1 MRLPAAIGPIN
12 RVARSPN
19 YKWWAYFSIA
29 IGLFLTV
36 LDQSGVNIA
45 LPRIAEKFD
54 ADIPTVQWISL
65 SYVLSTSATLMPLG
79 RLSDMLGRKL
89 VYVTGF
95 FVFVGAAALAGSAN
109 TFALIILAKVIQGV
123 GSGAIQANGMAM
135 ITQVFPEQERG
146 RALGLYM
153 AIIGTGA
160 ITGPI
165 VGGLLVTQLGWRSVF
180 FASVPIGVV
189 AIIAAVAVLR
199 GGGGTGAGAPGTA
212 RQRFDWAGAAFSS
225 AALVSFLLGITNAH
239 ELGWLSPPILIAFG
253 LATLLVAAF
262 IWWER
267 RIDHPMLDMG
277 FFRVSTFSFGVAARF
292 LSFLGGT
299 AVFFLMPFYIIQG
312 LGYQAST
319 AALFMLPGSACTAL
333 MGPIAGRLSENFGT
347 RWLSVGAMASSTAGM
362 ALFSQLSTDSSPI
375 HVIAGMVLTGTGM
388 GAFSSTNTSAI
399 MGSLSRQSYGI
410 ASAFLNLVR
419 TFANLTGVA
428 VGAAITAFTMA
439 SLGFEPSLADVGQ
452 SVDADGAR
460 AAFVLGLNR
469 AFLVSTGLMLL
480 ALACAAL
487 RGEPVAYD
495 DAGAGERER
504 QEVTSETAG

>member
-1 MRLPAAIGPIN
+1 MLRLPAALGPVNSIS
-12 RVARSPN
+12 RSPN
-19 YKWWAYFSIA
+19 YKWWVYFSIA

-45 LPRIAEKFD
+45 LPRIAEEFD

-79 RLSDMLGRKL
+79 KLSDMIGRKL

-95 FVFVGAAALAGSAN
+95 FVFVGAAALAGSAD
-109 TFALIILAKVIQGV
+109 TFMLIIVAKVIQGV
-123 GSGAIQANGMAM
+123 GSAAIQANGMAM

-153 AIIGTGA
+153 TIIGTGA
-160 ITGPI
+160 ITGPV
-165 VGGLLVTQLGWRSVF
+165 VGGLLVTQLGWRYVF
-180 FASVPIGVV
+180 FASVPIGIV
-189 AIIAAVAVLR
+189 AIIAAMAVLR
-199 GGGGTGAGAPGTA
+199 GGVGAGATGMP
-212 RQRFDWAGAAFSS
+212 RQRFDWVGAALSS

-239 ELGWLSPPILIAFG
+239 EMGWLSAPILLAIA
-253 LATLLVAAF
+253 LALSLAAMF

-267 RIDHPMLDMG
+267 RVDHPMLDLG
-277 FFRVSTFSFGVAARF
+277 FFRVRAFSFGVAARF

-312 LGYQAST
+312 LGYQASS
-319 AALFMLPGSACTAL
+319 AALFMLPGSASMAL
-333 MGPIAGRLSENFGT
+333 MAPIVGRVSEKLGT
-347 RWLSVGAMASSTAGM
+347 RWLSVGAMVCSTAGM
-362 ALFSQLSTDSSPI
+362 FLFSQLSTDSSPLHI
-375 HVIAGMVLTGTGM
+375 MAGMVLTGTGM

-399 MGSLSRQSYGI
+399 MGSLSRGSYGI

-439 SLGFEPSLADVGQ
+439 SLGFEPSLSDLGLSADPE
-452 SVDADGAR
+452 GAR

-469 AFLVSTGLMLL
+469 AFLLSTGLMLL
-480 ALACAAL
+480 ALVCAAL
-487 RGEPVAYD
+487 RGEPVAYEQ
-495 DAGAGERER
+495 AANGEEER
-504 QEVTSETAG
+504 LEPVSGRAS

>member
-1 MRLPAAIGPIN
+1 MLKLPVGIGPID
-12 RVARSPN
+12 RIARSPN

-45 LPRIAEKFD
+45 LPRIGEEFD

-95 FVFVGAAALAGSAN
+95 FVFVGAAAMAGSAD
-109 TFALIILAKVIQGV
+109 TFMVIILAKVIQGV
-123 GSGAIQANGMAM
+123 GSAAIQANGMAM

-153 AIIGTGA
+153 TIIGTGA
-160 ITGPI
+160 ITGPV
-165 VGGLLVTQLGWRSVF
+165 VGGLLVTQFGWRYVF
-180 FASVPIGVV
+180 FASVPIG
-189 AIIAAVAVLR
+189 IIAITAALAVLR
-199 GGGGTGAGAPGTA
+199 GGGAGVPGGA
-212 RQRFDWAGAAFSS
+212 RQRFDWAGAALSS

-239 ELGWLSPPILIAFG
+239 ELGWLSPPIVLAFG
-253 LATLLVAAF
+253 LALSLAVAF

-267 RIDHPMLDMG
+267 RIDHPMLDLG
-277 FFRVSTFSFGVAARF
+277 FFRVRAFSFGVAARF

-312 LGYQAST
+312 LGYEASS
-319 AALFMLPGSACTAL
+319 AALFMLPGSACMAL
-333 MGPIAGRLSENFGT
+333 MAPIVGRVSEKLGT
-347 RWLSVGAMASSTAGM
+347 RWLSVGAMVCSTAGM
-362 ALFSQLSTDSSPI
+362 FLFSQLSTDSSPLHI
-375 HVIAGMVLTGTGM
+375 MAGMVLTGTGM

-399 MGSLSRQSYGI
+399 MGSLSRGSYGI

-439 SLGFEPSLADVGQ
+439 SLGFEPSLSDLGLTADPE
-452 SVDADGAR
+452 GAR
-460 AAFVLGLNR
+460 GAFVLGLNR
-469 AFLVSTGLMLL
+469 AFLLSTGLMLG
-480 ALACAAL
+480 ALVCAAL
-487 RGEPVAYD
+487 RGEPVPYEQAAD
-495 DAGAGERER
+495 GEEGRSKAASGR
-504 QEVTSETAG
+504 AD

>member
-1 MRLPAAIGPIN
+1 MLRLPVPAGPID
-12 RVARSPN
+12 RIAKSPN
-19 YKWWAYFSIA
+19 YKWWAYSSIA

-45 LPRIAEKFD
+45 LPRIAEEFD

-95 FVFVGAAALAGSAN
+95 FVFVGAAAMAGSAD
-109 TFALIILAKVIQGV
+109 TFMVIILAKVIQGV
-123 GSGAIQANGMAM
+123 GSAAIQANGMAM
-135 ITQVFPEQERG
+135 IAQVFPERERG

-153 AIIGTGA
+153 TIIGTGA
-160 ITGPI
+160 ITGPV
-165 VGGLLVTQLGWRSVF
+165 VGGLLVTQFGWRYVF
-180 FASVPIGVV
+180 FASVPIG
-189 AIIAAVAVLR
+189 IIAITAALAVLR
-199 GGGGTGAGAPGTA
+199 GGVAAGATGMP
-212 RQRFDWAGAAFSS
+212 RQRFDWAGAALSS

-239 ELGWLSPPILIAFG
+239 VLGWLSPPIVMTFG
-253 LATLLVAAF
+253 LAMSLAVAF
-262 IWWER
+262 VWWER
-267 RIDHPMLDMG
+267 RVDHPMLDMG
-277 FFRVSTFSFGVAARF
+277 FFRVRAFSFGVAARF

-319 AALFMLPGSACTAL
+319 AALFMLPGSAAMAL
-333 MGPIAGRLSENFGT
+333 MAPIVGRVSEKLGT
-347 RWLSVGAMASSTAGM
+347 RWLSVGAMVCSTAGM
-362 ALFSQLSTDSSPI
+362 FLFSQLSTDSSPLHI
-375 HVIAGMVLTGTGM
+375 IAGMVLTGTGM
-388 GAFSSTNTSAI
+388 GAFSSTNTSAV

-439 SLGFEPSLADVGQ
+439 SLGFEPTLSDLSQSADPEAVRG
-452 SVDADGAR
+452 
-460 AAFVLGLNR
+460 AFVLGLNR
-469 AFLVSTGLMLL
+469 AFLLSTGLMLA
-480 ALACAAL
+480 ALVCAAL
-487 RGEPVAYD
+487 RGEPVPYEQAAD
-495 DAGAGERER
+495 GEGERP
-504 QEVTSETAG
+504 ETASGRAS

>member
-1 MRLPAAIGPIN
+1 MRLPAAIGPISK
-12 RVARSPN
+12 VASSPN

-95 FVFVGAAALAGSAN
+95 FVFVGAAALAGSAS
-109 TFALIILAKVIQGV
+109 TFTLIILAKVIQGV
-123 GSGAIQANGMAM
+123 GSAAIQANGMAM
-135 ITQVFPEQERG
+135 ITQVFPERERG

-180 FASVPIGVV
+180 FASVPIGVI
-189 AIIAAVAVLR
+189 AIIAALAVLR
-199 GGGGTGAGAPGTA
+199 GGGGAGMS
-212 RQRFDWAGAAFSS
+212 RQRFDWAGAALSS
-225 AALVSFLLGITNAH
+225 AALISFLLGITNAH
-239 ELGWLSPPILIAFG
+239 ELGWLSPPILLAFG
-253 LATLLVAAF
+253 LALTLVVAF
-262 IWWER
+262 TWWER
-267 RIDHPMLDMG
+267 RIDHPMLDLD
-277 FFRVSTFSFGVAARF
+277 FFRVRAFSLGVAARF

-319 AALFMLPGSACTAL
+319 AALLMLPGSACTAL
-333 MGPIAGRLSENFGT
+333 MGPIAGRLSEKFGT

-362 ALFSQLSTDSSPI
+362 FLFSQLGTDSSPV
-375 HVIAGMVLTGTGM
+375 HVMAGMVLTGTGM

-399 MGSLSRQSYGI
+399 MGSLNRQSYGI

-452 SVDADGAR
+452 SGDAEGAR

-469 AFLVSTGLMLL
+469 AFLLSTALMVT
-480 ALACAAL
+480 ALVFAAL

-495 DAGAGERER
+495 QAGVGERER
-504 QEVTSETAG
+504 REATSERAS

>member
-1 MRLPAAIGPIN
+1 MLKPPVAIGPIDKI
-12 RVARSPN
+12 ARSPN

-45 LPRIAEKFD
+45 LPRIAEEFD

-79 RLSDMLGRKL
+79 RLSDILGRKL

-95 FVFVGAAALAGSAN
+95 FVFVGAAALAGSAD
-109 TFALIILAKVIQGV
+109 TFMLIILAKVIQGV
-123 GSGAIQANGMAM
+123 GSAAIQANGMAM

-153 AIIGTGA
+153 TIIGTGA
-160 ITGPI
+160 ITGPV
-165 VGGLLVTQLGWRSVF
+165 VGGLLVTQLGWRYVF
-180 FASVPIGVV
+180 FASVPIG
-189 AIIAAVAVLR
+189 IIAITAALAVLR
-199 GGGGTGAGAPGTA
+199 GGGAGGPDGA
-212 RQRFDWAGAAFSS
+212 RQRFDWAGAALSS

-239 ELGWLSPPILIAFG
+239 ELGWLSPPIVLAFG
-253 LATLLVAAF
+253 LALSLAAAF

-267 RIDHPMLDMG
+267 RIDHPMLDLG
-277 FFRVSTFSFGVAARF
+277 FFRVRAFSFGVAARF

-319 AALFMLPGSACTAL
+319 AALFMLPGSASMAL
-333 MGPIAGRLSENFGT
+333 MAPIVGRVSEKLGT
-347 RWLSVGAMASSTAGM
+347 RWLSVGAMVCSTAGM
-362 ALFSQLSTDSSPI
+362 FLFSQLSTDSSPLHI
-375 HVIAGMVLTGTGM
+375 MAGMVLTGTGM

-428 VGAAITAFTMA
+428 VGAAITAITMA
-439 SLGFEPSLADVGQ
+439 SLGFEPSLADLGL
-452 SVDADGAR
+452 SADPEGAR
-460 AAFVLGLNR
+460 SAFVLGLNR
-469 AFLVSTGLMLL
+469 AFLLSVALMLM

-487 RGEPVAYD
+487 RGEPVPYAEPVD
-495 DAGAGERER
+495 GDQERSKAVSGR
-504 QEVTSETAG
+504 AS

>member
-1 MRLPAAIGPIN
+1 MLKLPVAIGPIDKI
-12 RVARSPN
+12 AGSTN

-45 LPRIAEKFD
+45 LPRIAEEFD

-95 FVFVGAAALAGSAN
+95 FVFVGAAAMAGSAD
-109 TFALIILAKVIQGV
+109 TFMVIILAKVIQGV
-123 GSGAIQANGMAM
+123 GSAAIQANGMAM

-153 AIIGTGA
+153 TIIGTGA
-160 ITGPI
+160 ITGPV
-165 VGGLLVTQLGWRSVF
+165 VGGLLVTQLGWRYVF
-180 FASVPIGVV
+180 FASVPIG
-189 AIIAAVAVLR
+189 IIAITAALAVLR
-199 GGGGTGAGAPGTA
+199 GGGAGGPDGA
-212 RQRFDWAGAAFSS
+212 RQRFDWAGAALSS

-239 ELGWLSPPILIAFG
+239 EMGWLSPPILLAMG
-253 LATLLVAAF
+253 LALSLVSAF

-267 RIDHPMLDMG
+267 RIDHPMLDLG
-277 FFRVSTFSFGVAARF
+277 FFRVRAFSFGVAARF

-319 AALFMLPGSACTAL
+319 AALFMLPGSASMAL
-333 MGPIAGRLSENFGT
+333 MAPIVGRVSEKLGT
-347 RWLSVGAMASSTAGM
+347 RWLSVGAMACSTAGM
-362 ALFSQLSTDSSPI
+362 FLFSQLSTDSSPLHI
-375 HVIAGMVLTGTGM
+375 MAGMVLTGTGM
-388 GAFSSTNTSAI
+388 GAFSSTNTSAV
-399 MGSLSRQSYGI
+399 MGSLNRGSYGI

-439 SLGFEPSLADVGQ
+439 SLGFEPSLADLGL
-452 SVDADGAR
+452 SADPEGAR
-460 AAFVLGLNR
+460 SAFVLGLNR
-469 AFLVSTGLMLL
+469 AFLLSTALMLS
-480 ALACAAL
+480 ALVCAAL
-487 RGEPVAYD
+487 RGEPVAYEQ
-495 DAGAGERER
+495 AANGEDER
-504 QEVTSETAG
+504 SKAVSGRTS

>member
-1 MRLPAAIGPIN
+1 MKLPAAIGPIDWI
-12 RVARSPN
+12 ARSPN

-45 LPRIAEKFD
+45 LPRIAEEFD

-79 RLSDMLGRKL
+79 RLSDILGRKL

-95 FVFVGAAALAGSAN
+95 FVFVAAAALAGSADS
-109 TFALIILAKVIQGV
+109 FILIIVAKVIQGV
-123 GSGAIQANGMAM
+123 GSAAIQANGMAM
-135 ITQVFPEQERG
+135 ITQVFPEKERG

-153 AIIGTGA
+153 TIIGTGA
-160 ITGPI
+160 ITGP
-165 VGGLLVTQLGWRSVF
+165 VLGGLLVTQFGWRYVF
-180 FASVPIGVV
+180 FASVPIGIV
-189 AIIAAVAVLR
+189 AITAALAVLR
-199 GGGGTGAGAPGTA
+199 GGRADGTDGA
-212 RQRFDWAGAAFSS
+212 RQRFDWAGAALSS
-225 AALVSFLLGITNAH
+225 AALVSFLLAITNAH
-239 ELGWLSPPILIAFG
+239 ELGWLSPPILLAMG
-253 LATLLVAAF
+253 LALSLASAF

-267 RIDHPMLDMG
+267 RIDHPMLDLG
-277 FFRVSTFSFGVAARF
+277 FFRVRAFSFGVAARF

-319 AALFMLPGSACTAL
+319 AALLMLPGSASMAL
-333 MGPIAGRLSENFGT
+333 MAPIVGRVSEKLGT
-347 RWLSVGAMASSTAGM
+347 RWLSVAAMASSTAGM
-362 ALFSQLSTDSSPI
+362 FLFSRLGVDSSPI
-375 HVIAGMVLTGTGM
+375 HVMAGMVLTGAGM

-439 SLGFEPSLADVGQ
+439 SLGFEPSLTDLGQ
-452 SVDADGAR
+452 SADAEGAR
-460 AAFVLGLNR
+460 SAFVLGLNR
-469 AFLVSTGLMLL
+469 AFLLSTALMMM
-480 ALACAAL
+480 ALVCAAL
-487 RGEPVAYD
+487 RGEPIPYAEPVD
-495 DAGAGERER
+495 DHHERPKAVSGR
-504 QEVTSETAG
+504 TS

>member
-1 MRLPAAIGPIN
+1 MLKLPVAIGPIN
-12 RVARSPN
+12 SISRSPN

-45 LPRIAEKFD
+45 LPRIAEEFD

-95 FVFVGAAALAGSAN
+95 FVFVGAAALAGSAD
-109 TFALIILAKVIQGV
+109 TFTMIILAKVIQGV
-123 GSGAIQANGMAM
+123 GSAAIQANGMAM

-153 AIIGTGA
+153 TIIGTGA
-160 ITGPI
+160 ITGPV
-165 VGGLLVTQLGWRSVF
+165 VGGLLVSQLGWRYVF
-180 FASVPIGVV
+180 FASVPIG
-189 AIIAAVAVLR
+189 IIAITAALAVLR
-199 GGGGTGAGAPGTA
+199 SGVAGGPDGP
-212 RQRFDWAGAAFSS
+212 RQRFDWAGATLSS

-239 ELGWLSPPILIAFG
+239 ELGWLSPPIVLAFG
-253 LATLLVAAF
+253 LSLSLAAAF

-267 RIDHPMLDMG
+267 RIDHPMLDLG
-277 FFRVSTFSFGVAARF
+277 FFRVRAFSFGVAARF

-319 AALFMLPGSACTAL
+319 AALFMLPGSASMALTA
-333 MGPIAGRLSENFGT
+333 PIVGRVSEKLGT
-347 RWLSVGAMASSTAGM
+347 RWLSVGAMVSSTAGM
-362 ALFSQLSTDSSPI
+362 VLFSQLSTDSSPLHI
-375 HVIAGMVLTGTGM
+375 MTGMVLTGTGM

-428 VGAAITAFTMA
+428 VGAAITAITMA
-439 SLGFEPSLADVGQ
+439 SLGFEPSLADLGL
-452 SVDADGAR
+452 STDPEGAR
-460 AAFVLGLNR
+460 SAFVLGLNR
-469 AFLVSTGLMLL
+469 AFLLSVALMLL

-487 RGEPVAYD
+487 RGEPDPSNQAVH
-495 DAGAGERER
+495 GEDKPSKAVSRR
-504 QEVTSETAG
+504 AS